1 MFDKKELSRSQMMVR
16 IEDMH
21 APKFPLKC
29 VSLVELYK
37 SGKLKFRTASS
48 IEFHLSFAA
57 PKAHGPSDLQV
68 SLGGKSAAVASD
80 GRPKVDF

>member
-1 MFDKKELSRSQMMVR
+1 MIVR

-29 VSLVELYK
+29 VCLAELYK
-37 SGKLKFRTASS
+37 SGKLKFKTASS

-68 SLGGKSAAVASD
+68 GLDTQTA
-80 GRPKVDF
+80 GRGRGRLRPRTPARNSI

>member
-1 MFDKKELSRSQMMVR
+1 MMVR

-29 VSLVELYK
+29 VCLAELYK

-68 SLGGKSAAVASD
+68 GLDTQTAAAGSDLGHPPG
-80 GRPKVDF
+80 GRNSILG

>member
-1 MFDKKELSRSQMMVR
+1 MMVR

-68 SLGGKSAAVASD
+68 GLDRQVGRGGL
-80 GRPKVDF
+80 GRPEVGFDLHATCDFRCR

>member
-1 MFDKKELSRSQMMVR
+1 MMVR

-29 VSLVELYK
+29 VCLAELYK
-37 SGKLKFRTASS
+37 SGKLKFKTASS

-68 SLGGKSAAVASD
+68 CRPRHKEGPVASD
-80 GRPKVDF
+80 ARAGGQF